1 MVKLDITKRFERLV
15 EESYSSGVIG
25 VIMEDTDKVPE
36 FKFGVF
42 NSMFRYGLVK
52 KFYEKE
58 AAIKYADYLSHG
70 GQYFVERV
78 DWIMP

>member
-1 MVKLDITKRFERLV
+1 
-15 EESYSSGVIG
+15 
-25 VIMEDTDKVPE
+25 MEDTDKVPE